1 MSSKSPRPEG
11 GVMLWK
17 SRSRPLLAPRL
28 TPHRC
33 RTRLISLLDFLPCS
47 PSFPLVTC
55 RRHSSY
61 LAPCAT
67 STRYRA
73 ISHRRDSF
81 SATLSSA
88 LYIQPMYLLYL
99 VRFEL
104 VGLYTACTSHIPL
117 SLRAILHYSASVPWC
132 CDISS
137 NLLSTSLS
145 SSTFT
150 LCSPLDTSSAEHRH
164 FSPRPPL
171 DPHLGP
177 SADKALAAQP
187 HLGDRQPTRS
197 PPARPTPFRH
207 RHLVTL
213 VATDAVGSRNTTN
226 SSTTL
231 ATPTP
236 A

>member
-1 MSSKSPRPEG
+1 M
-11 GVMLWK
+11 
-17 SRSRPLLAPRL
+17 
-28 TPHRC
+28 
-33 RTRLISLLDFLPCS
+33 
-47 PSFPLVTC
+47 
-55 RRHSSY
+55 
-61 LAPCAT
+61 
-67 STRYRA
+67 
-73 ISHRRDSF
+73 
-81 SATLSSA
+81 
-88 LYIQPMYLLYL
+88 
-99 VRFEL
+99 
-104 VGLYTACTSHIPL
+104 
-117 SLRAILHYSASVPWC
+117 C

-145 SSTFT
+145 SSTLT
-150 LCSPLDTSSAEHRH
+150 PCSPLDTSSAEHRH

-197 PPARPTPFRH
+197 PPARPTPSHH
-207 RHLVTL
+207 RYLVTP

-236 A
+236 ARTSSEKKAIGSKKHQLTTNHTTTPTSTTKKRSQKQDDSKTRNKKNRSKKTRKIKKQFKTQNQIPKRP